1 MATIR
6 LEVVTP
12 ERRVLAEDA
21 DIVIARGVEGD
32 LGILHGHERLVTPL
46 ATGELVYRVDGEEN
60 YLAVSGGFL
69 EVSPDKVIVLADVA
83 ERSEEID
90 RQRAEEAR
98 ARAEAQLAEQR
109 GTELEAAAAAALQQA
124 LLRLHVARRRHERP
138 GPRTSP
144 PSPEGGAG

>member
-46 ATGELVYRVDGEEN
+46 GTGELVYRVDGEEN